1 MLREITINELFRSG
15 EPIYFLNTITG
26 TLVPAEDLF
35 QGIRILRDE
44 TVVRADITKEEPKKK
59 TKVDLTTDTGKRRT
73 QKGSA
78 KDIVL
83 KAWRASGCTKTASE
97 IAKETGLHYTTV
109 RNYIPTSK
117 EG

>member
-26 TLVPAEDLF
+26 TIVPAEDLF
-35 QGIRILRDE
+35 MGVRILRDE
-44 TVVRADITKEEPKKK
+44 PEAVKKPLMEHEVEAK
-59 TKVDLTTDTGKRRT
+59 RKRRT
-73 QKGSA
+73 KTEIR
-78 KDIVL
+78 DTVL
-83 KAWRASGCTKTASE
+83 KCWNKGEKTAAQ
-97 IAKETGLHYTTV
+97 IAKETGIDYKTV